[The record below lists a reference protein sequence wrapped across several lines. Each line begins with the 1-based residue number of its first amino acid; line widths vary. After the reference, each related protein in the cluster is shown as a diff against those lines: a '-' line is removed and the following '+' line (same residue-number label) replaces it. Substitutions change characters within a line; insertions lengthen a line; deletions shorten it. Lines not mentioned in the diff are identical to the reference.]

1 MGCRNAHLQK
11 SLEPEAS
18 PHPPPHQEPPHD
30 ASCSISVSSILGS
43 CAAAWGSM
51 RAKGDGVR
59 LGVTPALAVACI
71 AHALVSHYVM
81 SDRH

>member
-1 MGCRNAHLQK
+1 MQECPPAEISGAG
-11 SLEPEAS
+11 SISSSTS
-18 PHPPPHQEPPHD
+18 PPTTSCD

-71 AHALVSHYVM
+71 AHVLVSHYVM